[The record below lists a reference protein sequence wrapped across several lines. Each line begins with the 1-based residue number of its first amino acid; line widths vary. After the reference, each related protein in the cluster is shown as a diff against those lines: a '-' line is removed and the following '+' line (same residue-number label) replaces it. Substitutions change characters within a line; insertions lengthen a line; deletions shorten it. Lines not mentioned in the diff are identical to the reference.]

1 MSFRVAE
8 VEDIRIKA
16 IKVRFGSG
24 IRSIWMRL
32 QEHPTIEVFI
42 RDFDGHHLKFAS
54 ANGSRLEVEPT
65 DITDFNLSFVLK
77 YEYYDQPLGWH
88 PSMLEKPP
96 HKNHVFPTEIVK
108 SGANTVAQEIKRL
121 FGPRI

>member
-32 QEHPTIEVFI
+32 TEHPSVE
-42 RDFDGHHLKFAS
+42 DFDRELNGKKLEFQS
-54 ANGSRLEVEPT
+54 ANGSRLEISPN
-65 DITDFNLSFVLK
+65 DITDFNLSFILR
-77 YEYYDQPLGWH
+77 YEYYDKPIGWH
-88 PSMLEKPP
+88 KSNLEKPP
-96 HKNHVFPTEIVK
+96 HKSHVFPVESVRAGSNQI
-108 SGANTVAQEIKRL
+108 AEEIKKL
-121 FGPRI
+121 FGPQI